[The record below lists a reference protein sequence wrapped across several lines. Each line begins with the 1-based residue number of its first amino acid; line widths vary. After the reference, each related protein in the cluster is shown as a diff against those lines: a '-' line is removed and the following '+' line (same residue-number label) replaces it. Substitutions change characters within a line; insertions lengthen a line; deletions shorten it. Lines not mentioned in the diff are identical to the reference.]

1 MLTIDV
7 DKMIRLKQLSL
18 LDGEPLFALTEQNRE
33 HLRQWLNWMDKV
45 TAVSDTRSFIR
56 GALADA
62 EDGVGFVFGIW
73 HERGLVGAAD
83 VNISQDNIGENR
95 TAAIGYWLDR
105 DHQGRGIM
113 TRCVKALVRYGFE
126 ELGLH
131 RIEVRAATGNV
142 RSRAIPERLGFKLDG
157 VLREAE
163 WVNDH
168 FEDVAVYSVLKGEW
182 EA

>member
-62 EDGVGFVFGIW
+62 EDAWDSSSGSGT
-73 HERGLVGAAD
+73 
-83 VNISQDNIGENR
+83 S
-95 TAAIGYWLDR
+95 
-105 DHQGRGIM
+105 
-113 TRCVKALVRYGFE
+113 
-126 ELGLH
+126 
-131 RIEVRAATGNV
+131 
-142 RSRAIPERLGFKLDG
+142 
-157 VLREAE
+157 
-163 WVNDH
+163 
-168 FEDVAVYSVLKGEW
+168 AV
-182 EA
+182 